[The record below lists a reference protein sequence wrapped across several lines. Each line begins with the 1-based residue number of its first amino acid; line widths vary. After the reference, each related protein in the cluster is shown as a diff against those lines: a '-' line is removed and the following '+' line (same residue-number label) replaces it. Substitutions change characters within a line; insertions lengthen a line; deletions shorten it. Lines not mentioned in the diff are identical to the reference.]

1 MQDRDLRMYAFKN
14 NALYE
19 AIDSAWTAPQYS
31 TKDASS
37 KLKTL
42 RDFTNDQ
49 SEAQLC
55 FWLSQDA
62 YDVPLDSVAFV
73 IASAVTIED
82 LARSIR
88 LSKIVRHA
96 ADYSGYVGKHE
107 MNSWCLEISG
117 ERGKTK
123 ETLVWKGVRPE
134 RYRGQKSHTARRLYH
149 YFPISTLAREGDAE

>member
-19 AIDSAWTAPQYS
+19 AIESAWTAPQYS
-31 TKDASS
+31 TKDYI
-37 KLKTL
+37 KTL

-88 LSKIVRHA
+88 LSMIVRHA
-96 ADYSGYVGKHE
+96 PDYSGYVGKHE
-107 MNSWCLEISG
+107 MNSWRLEISG
-117 ERGKTK
+117 ERGK
-123 ETLVWKGVRPE
+123 
-134 RYRGQKSHTARRLYH
+134 
-149 YFPISTLAREGDAE
+149 